1 MSIARSNREDEA
13 PQQAAAFPVRRTNGV
28 VEVCLI
34 RRKDSVSWGIPK
46 GNIDPGNTA
55 EETALIEALEEAG
68 LEGRLLDR
76 PIGTYRYEKWDVE
89 LLVVVYV
96 MHVIEEHDE
105 WEEDRIRERER
116 MSFDEAA
123 SLLIDHPSSPL
134 LNAVTKLV
142 ARAL

>member
-1 MSIARSNREDEA
+1 MPIARSTREDEA
-13 PQQAAAFPVRRTNGV
+13 PQQAAAFPVRRTNGA

-34 RRKDSVSWGIPK
+34 RRKDSFTWGIPK

-68 LEGRLLDR
+68 LKGRLLDR

-96 MHVIEEHDE
+96 MQVIEEHDD
-105 WEEDRIRERER
+105 WEEDRIREREW

-134 LNAVTKLV
+134 LKAVTKLA
-142 ARAL
+142 ARVL